1 MKKILLTAVA
11 LGALTLV
18 SACATP
24 TPYAPADLTS
34 SRSYRPGYS
43 EVKLEEAR
51 YRLTF
56 AGNDLTSRDTVE
68 TYLLYRAAELT
79 TQDGYDWFEVVT
91 RGTAEKKRTVYTDPF
106 PRYGSGL
113 SWRYYGRS
121 RWTDWG
127 MGFDDFNSQEYSR
140 YEASAEIIMHKGPK
154 PQDNANAYDARSV
167 RGNLEPRIV
176 RPAER
181 QPERSDD
188 RR

>member
-11 LGALTLV
+11 VGALTLV

-24 TPYAPADLTS
+24 TPYAPADMTS
-34 SRSYRPGYS
+34 SSSYRPGYY
-43 EVKLEEAR
+43 EVKLEEGR

-56 AGNDLTSRDTVE
+56 AGNDITSRDTVE

-79 TQDGYDWFEVVT
+79 ANDGYDWFEVVN
-91 RGTAEKKRTVYTDPF
+91 RGTAEKKHTVYTNPF
-106 PRYGSGL
+106 PSYGGL

-121 RWTDWG
+121 RWTSWG
-127 MGFDDFNSQEYSR
+127 MGFDDYDAEEYTR
-140 YEASAEIIMHKGPK
+140 YEASAEIVMHKGQK
-154 PQDNANAYDARSV
+154 PEDNANAYDARSV
-167 RGNLEPRIV
+167 RGNLESRIV

-181 QPERSDD
+181 SDD